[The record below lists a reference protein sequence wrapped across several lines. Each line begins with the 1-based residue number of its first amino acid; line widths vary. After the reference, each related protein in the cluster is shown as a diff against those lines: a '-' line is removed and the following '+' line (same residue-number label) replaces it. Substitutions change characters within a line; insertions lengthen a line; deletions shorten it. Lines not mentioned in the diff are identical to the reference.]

1 METYFLKSFISN
13 SYIGLNGKHSSLEHF
28 SRENQDIEELIY
40 TIQKAARSIE
50 EWTISVRL
58 PNLKSPFVYG
68 LSKQDIARMDFD
80 KQIEVLDYWCN
91 AYTLLYHLTKKT
103 ENKLDNNYREEIDK
117 SLLLQEGGEIIE
129 YCTKANRRIS
139 DKWGRKLF

>member
-1 METYFLKSFISN
+1 METYFLKAYVGD
-13 SYIGLNGKHSSLEHF
+13 SYIGVKGKHSLIEHF
-28 SRENQDIEELIY
+28 GRENQNIEELIY
-40 TIQKAARSIE
+40 IIQKATKSIE

-58 PNLKSPFVYG
+58 SNLKSPFTYG
-68 LSKQDIARMDFD
+68 LSKQDISRMDFD
-80 KQIEVLDYWCN
+80 NQIEVLEYWCN

-103 ENKLDNNYREEIDK
+103 ENKLDDNYREEIDK
-117 SLLLQEGGEIIE
+117 SLLLQEGGDIIE